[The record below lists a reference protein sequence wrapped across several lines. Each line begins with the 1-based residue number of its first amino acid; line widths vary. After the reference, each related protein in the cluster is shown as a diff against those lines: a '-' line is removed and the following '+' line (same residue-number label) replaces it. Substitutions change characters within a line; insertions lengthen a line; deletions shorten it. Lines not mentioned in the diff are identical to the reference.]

1 MIRKISVKS
10 AFAATALAA
19 CAVISPAFAQDADA
33 PAAALEEAAADGLP
47 SAPQEVKPFTALV
60 RCSRAKGVVQILK
73 PGASDWTPVEEGRY
87 YPLGTSFRTVPD
99 QGQPASAEFAFG
111 PMSFVRLTGAAE
123 VATKAIAIGE
133 PSRTVVLKSGRVMVN
148 VPRTL
153 KEGLFFV
160 TAPFFA
166 CSNLA
171 GESLFD
177 YKPLGDGDEAVVRCV
192 TGSLALEGRHYKIP
206 RMVAAN
212 QVRIR
217 STGDD
222 LYSWLR
228 GERGDS
234 KVFLDQGLVTEKNF
248 ETGEE
253 KDVQKTYEFSL
264 SPRCAIKIF
273 RRRSPVGG
281 NMLVSMMATDAT
293 GVIKT
298 RCAFAE
304 GRSNVNSGELVI
316 APVVASNAEK
326 EKAKAAS
333 EETEEVEAV
342 EVKPA
347 KAPAKKKTVEEEET
361 PKEEDPPKEEE
372 EKKDDEKKD
381 NKSDDDDI

>member
-1 MIRKISVKS
+1 MIRKVSVKS

-19 CAVISPAFAQDADA
+19 CTVIAPACAQDADA
-33 PAAALEEAAADGLP
+33 PAAALEAAAAEGLP
-47 SAPQEVKPFTALV
+47 EPPKEANPFTALV
-60 RCSRAKGVVQILK
+60 RCARAKGVVQVLK
-73 PGASDWTPVEEGRY
+73 PGASDWAPAEEGRY
-87 YPLGTSFRTVPD
+87 YPLGTSFRTVPE
-99 QGQPASAEFAFG
+99 QGQAASAEFAFG
-111 PMSFVRLTGAAE
+111 PVSYVRLTGAAE

-133 PSRTVVLKSGRVMVN
+133 PARTVVLKSGRVMVN

-160 TAPFFA
+160 TAPYFT

-177 YKPLGDGDEAVVRCV
+177 YKPLSDGDEAVVRCV

-217 STGDD
+217 STSDD

-234 KVFLDQGLVTEKNF
+234 KVYLDQGLVTDKNF

-253 KDVQKTYEFSL
+253 KDVQKTYEFAL

-281 NMLVSMMATDAT
+281 NMLVSMMATDAA

-316 APVVASNAEK
+316 TPVVATNAEK

-333 EETEEVEAV
+333 EATEEVEAV
-342 EVKPA
+342 EVNPKP
-347 KAPAKKKTVEEEET
+347 PAKKEAAEEEE
-361 PKEEDPPKEEE
+361 PPKEE
-372 EKKDDEKKD
+372 EKKDDEKKE

>member
-1 MIRKISVKS
+1 MIRKISAKS

-19 CAVISPAFAQDADA
+19 CAVVAPARAQDADA
-33 PAAALEEAAADGLP
+33 PAAALEAAAADGLP
-47 SAPQEVKPFTALV
+47 SVPQEVKPFTALV
-60 RCSRAKGVVQILK
+60 RCARAKGVVLVLK
-73 PGASDWTPVEEGRY
+73 PGASDWAAAEEGRY
-87 YPLGTSFRTVPD
+87 YPLGTSFRTAPEQD
-99 QGQPASAEFAFG
+99 QPASAEFAFG
-111 PMSFVRLTGAAE
+111 PMSYVRLTGAAE
-123 VATKAIAIGE
+123 VATKAIAIGD
-133 PSRTVVLKSGRVMVN
+133 PARTVVLKSGRVMVN

-160 TAPFFA
+160 AAPYFT

-177 YKPLGDGDEAVVRCV
+177 YKPLGDGDETVVRCV
-192 TGSLALEGRHYKIP
+192 TGSLALEGRHYKMP

-234 KVFLDQGLVTEKNF
+234 KVFLDQGLMTEKNF

-281 NMLVSMMATDAT
+281 NMLVSMMATDAA

-316 APVVASNAEK
+316 APVETTNAEK

-347 KAPAKKKTVEEEET
+347 KAPAKKEVAEEE
-361 PKEEDPPKEEE
+361 PPKEE
-372 EKKDDEKKD
+372 EKKDDEKKE

>member
-1 MIRKISVKS
+1 MIRKISAKS

-19 CAVISPAFAQDADA
+19 CAVVAPARAQDADT
-33 PAAALEEAAADGLP
+33 PAAALEAAAADGLP
-47 SAPQEVKPFTALV
+47 SVPQEVKPFTALV
-60 RCSRAKGVVQILK
+60 RCARAKGVVLVLK
-73 PGASDWTPVEEGRY
+73 PGASDWAAAEEGRY
-87 YPLGTSFRTVPD
+87 YPLGTSFRTAPEQD
-99 QGQPASAEFAFG
+99 QPASAEFAFG
-111 PMSFVRLTGAAE
+111 PMSYVRLTGAAE
-123 VATKAIAIGE
+123 VATKAIAIGD
-133 PSRTVVLKSGRVMVN
+133 PARTVVLKSGRVMVN

-160 TAPFFA
+160 AAPYFT

-234 KVFLDQGLVTEKNF
+234 KVFLDQGLMTEKNF

-264 SPRCAIKIF
+264 SPRCAVKIF

-298 RCAFAE
+298 RCAYAE

-316 APVVASNAEK
+316 APVVATNAEK

-347 KAPAKKKTVEEEET
+347 KAPAKKEVAEEE
-361 PKEEDPPKEEE
+361 PPKEE
-372 EKKDDEKKD
+372 EKKDDEKKE

>member
-1 MIRKISVKS
+1 MIRKISAKS

-19 CAVISPAFAQDADA
+19 CAVVAPARAQDADA
-33 PAAALEEAAADGLP
+33 PAAALEAAAADGLP
-47 SAPQEVKPFTALV
+47 SVPQEVKPFTALV
-60 RCSRAKGVVQILK
+60 RCARAKGVVLVLK
-73 PGASDWTPVEEGRY
+73 PGASDWAAAEEGRY
-87 YPLGTSFRTVPD
+87 YPLGTSFRTAPEQD
-99 QGQPASAEFAFG
+99 QPASAEFAFG
-111 PMSFVRLTGAAE
+111 PMSYVRLTGAAE
-123 VATKAIAIGE
+123 VATKAIAIGD
-133 PSRTVVLKSGRVMVN
+133 PARTVVLKSGRVMVN

-160 TAPFFA
+160 AAPYFT

-192 TGSLALEGRHYKIP
+192 TGSLALEGRHYTIP

-234 KVFLDQGLVTEKNF
+234 KVFLDQGLMTEKNF

-264 SPRCAIKIF
+264 SPRCAVKIF

-298 RCAFAE
+298 RCAYAE

-316 APVVASNAEK
+316 APVVATNAEK

-347 KAPAKKKTVEEEET
+347 KAPAKKEVAEEG
-361 PKEEDPPKEEE
+361 PPQEE
-372 EKKDDEKKD
+372 EKKDDEKKE

>member
-1 MIRKISVKS
+1 MIRKISAKS

-19 CAVISPAFAQDADA
+19 CAVVAPARAQDADA
-33 PAAALEEAAADGLP
+33 PAAALEAAAADGLP
-47 SAPQEVKPFTALV
+47 SVPQEVKPFTALV
-60 RCSRAKGVVQILK
+60 RCARAKGVVLVLK
-73 PGASDWTPVEEGRY
+73 PGASDWAAAEEGRY
-87 YPLGTSFRTVPD
+87 YPLGTSFRTAPEQD
-99 QGQPASAEFAFG
+99 QPASAEFAFG
-111 PMSFVRLTGAAE
+111 PMSYVRLTGAAE
-123 VATKAIAIGE
+123 VATKAIAIGD
-133 PSRTVVLKSGRVMVN
+133 PARTVVLKSGRVMVN

-160 TAPFFA
+160 AAPYFT

-234 KVFLDQGLVTEKNF
+234 KVFLDQGLMTEKNF

-264 SPRCAIKIF
+264 SPRCAVKIF

-298 RCAFAE
+298 RCAYAE

-316 APVVASNAEK
+316 APVVATNAEK

-347 KAPAKKKTVEEEET
+347 KVPAKKEVAEEE
-361 PKEEDPPKEEE
+361 PPQEK
-372 EKKDDEKKD
+372 EKKDDEKKE